1 MGLKKRLLNRM
12 TTTGD
17 RVKKTRLYAMQTANW
32 AVGNARML
40 VFLWTLFL
48 QSFEQGLVR
57 FVHEMQTT
65 NGVVDYTCS
74 NSKCLILDTAAATC
88 DITGGVVAFMLG
100 NMTTKVFGMTTSVSW
115 FFRTL
120 RNKCF
125 RL

>member
-1 MGLKKRLLNRM
+1 MGFRKRLLNRM

-57 FVHEMQTT
+57 FVHEM
-65 NGVVDYTCS
+65 
-74 NSKCLILDTAAATC
+74 
-88 DITGGVVAFMLG
+88 
-100 NMTTKVFGMTTSVSW
+100 
-115 FFRTL
+115 
-120 RNKCF
+120 
-125 RL
+125 